1 MATPGIR
8 TVLVMNLRDIKYIL
22 ALAETRHFGRAAER
36 SFVSQPTL
44 SGQIR
49 KLEHELGVTIFERT
63 NRSVEIT
70 PTGELILQHAR
81 LLMEQADAIEQ
92 VARAHQDP
100 LAGPLRIGAIPTLSP
115 YLLPL
120 ILLPLRQRLPQI
132 KLVLIEEITE
142 TLLKRLEH
150 HEVDAALLATPVTEP
165 ELVARPLFEEPFWLA
180 HPRQHPLGDKPEI
193 TEVDLEETELL
204 LLSDGHCLTHQVM
217 EVCRLAERP
226 RSGEM
231 ADLRAS
237 SLETLLQLVGAGFG
251 CTLLPALAC
260 SGETPPDSPIVRRPL
275 HLPDAYRRISLV
287 SRRSFPRQQA
297 LDAFAEVLVSQLPDS
312 VRAPLPSSR
321 QSPSVLLHP
330 MPQRTLACRCKNNSA
345 CSGKPLPPRSRLEKG
360 RQRMNPGQRSLD
372 PASKDA
378 RMRLRATFRIEDDL
392 SQTPL
397 VSYFDQSAS

>member
-1 MATPGIR
+1 
-8 TVLVMNLRDIKYIL
+8 MNLRDIKYIL

-70 PTGELILQHAR
+70 PTGQLILQHAR

-120 ILLPLRQRLPQI
+120 ILLPLRERLPQI

-150 HEVDAALLATPVTEP
+150 HEIDAALLATPVTEP

-193 TEVDLEETELL
+193 TEADLEETELL

-260 SGETPPDSPIVRRPL
+260 GGDNPPDSPIVRRPL

-312 VRAPLPSSR
+312 VRPLPSALVAAAANADAANAETHANANANAGDTRRSAPSAAAT
-321 QSPSVLLHP
+321 SPTLVEGA
-330 MPQRTLACRCKNNSA
+330 MPT
-345 CSGKPLPPRSRLEKG
+345 
-360 RQRMNPGQRSLD
+360 
-372 PASKDA
+372 AS
-378 RMRLRATFRIEDDL
+378 
-392 SQTPL
+392 
-397 VSYFDQSAS
+397 SASTDSASTKATDA